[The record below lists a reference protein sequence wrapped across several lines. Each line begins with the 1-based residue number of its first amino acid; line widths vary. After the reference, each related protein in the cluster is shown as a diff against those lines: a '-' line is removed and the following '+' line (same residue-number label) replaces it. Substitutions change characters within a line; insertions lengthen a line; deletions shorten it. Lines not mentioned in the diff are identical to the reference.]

1 MAANSSLVAA
11 SKRNTVGPVFSKS
24 DPISNAG
31 SFRATKSPFCAT
43 VSKATGDY
51 YRWRREYGEDVE
63 NIGIM
68 LIPKLRQ
75 IFPDRYSSSGVDYF
89 STEQFM
95 ENLSR
100 FLYRNS

>member
-1 MAANSSLVAA
+1 
-11 SKRNTVGPVFSKS
+11 
-24 DPISNAG
+24 
-31 SFRATKSPFCAT
+31 
-43 VSKATGDY
+43 
-51 YRWRREYGEDVE
+51 
-63 NIGIM
+63 M

>member
-1 MAANSSLVAA
+1 
-11 SKRNTVGPVFSKS
+11 
-24 DPISNAG
+24 
-31 SFRATKSPFCAT
+31 
-43 VSKATGDY
+43 
-51 YRWRREYGEDVE
+51 
-63 NIGIM
+63 M
-68 LIPKLRQ
+68 LIPKLRH